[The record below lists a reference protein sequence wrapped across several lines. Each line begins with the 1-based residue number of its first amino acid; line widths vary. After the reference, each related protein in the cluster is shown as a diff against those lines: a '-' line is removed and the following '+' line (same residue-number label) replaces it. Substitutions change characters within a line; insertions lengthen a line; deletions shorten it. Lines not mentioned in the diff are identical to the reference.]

1 MRNGKWIGLAAVA
14 FAAVSIVTYK
24 AQVTL
29 RTPTADADALLRVLL
44 VADLREAD
52 SEGDACAEI
61 IRSVRAA
68 RTRGVAVQELDPG
81 AKSDLLRRYQ
91 ILTVPTVLI
100 LDPNGKVLSRFE
112 GEGRQIVTA
121 LRIQLDQLR

>member
-29 RTPTADADALLRVLL
+29 RTPTADADALPRVLL

-81 AKSDLLRRYQ
+81 TKSDLLRRYQ

>member
-14 FAAVSIVTYK
+14 FTVVSIVTYR

-29 RTPTADADALLRVLL
+29 RTPTADADALPRVLL

-81 AKSDLLRRYQ
+81 TESDLLRRYQ

-112 GEGRQIVTA
+112 GEGRHIVTA
-121 LRIQLDQLR
+121 VRIQLDQLR

>member
-14 FAAVSIVTYK
+14 FTVVLIATYK
-24 AQVTL
+24 TQVTL
-29 RTPTADADALLRVLL
+29 RTPTADADALPRVLL

-81 AKSDLLRRYQ
+81 TKSDLLRRYQ

-121 LRIQLDQLR
+121 VRIQLDQLR

>member
-14 FAAVSIVTYK
+14 FTVVSIVTYK
-24 AQVTL
+24 TQVTL
-29 RTPTADADALLRVLL
+29 RTPTADADALPRVLL

-68 RTRGVAVQELDPG
+68 RARGVAVQELDPG
-81 AKSDLLRRYQ
+81 TKSDLLRRYQ

-121 LRIQLDQLR
+121 VRIQLDQLR